1 MARRIY
7 AADDERNIRNL
18 VKTFLEREGYEVEVF
33 ATGEELLDAFR
44 TREPDLVILDIMMP
58 GMDGFEACTKIRE
71 TSTVPVIMLTARD
84 TDAALVTGIT
94 VGSDEY
100 FTKPFSPLSLVMRVK
115 AIFRR
120 MELYS
125 GLARAPETLEYANVR
140 LDPVGMTVL
149 ADGEEIELSP
159 NEFSLLAYLMKNPQR
174 AVPREELLD
183 RIWGYE
189 TAIETRVADDT
200 VKRLR
205 RKISGT
211 KMLVETVW
219 GYGFRLRAR
228 M

>member
-44 TREPDLVILDIMMP
+44 AREPDLVILDIMMP
-58 GMDGFEACTKIRE
+58 GMDGYEVCSRIRE

-84 TDAALVTGIT
+84 TDASLVTGIT

-120 MELYS
+120 IELYS
-125 GLARAPETLEYANVR
+125 GVARAPEMLEYANVR

-205 RKISGT
+205 RKISST

>member
-1 MARRIY
+1 MTRRIY

-33 ATGEELLDAFR
+33 ADGNELLAAFNA
-44 TREPDLVILDIMMP
+44 REPDMVILDIMMP
-58 GMDGFEACTKIRE
+58 GPDGFEVCTKIRE
-71 TSTVPVIMLTARD
+71 TSTVPIIMLTARD
-84 TDAALVTGIT
+84 TDASLVTGIT

-120 MELYS
+120 MDLYENGS
-125 GLARAPETLEYANVR
+125 RPHDVLEYADVR
-140 LDPVGMTVL
+140 LDPTSMKVT
-149 ADGEEIELSP
+149 ARDEELDLSP

-205 RKISGT
+205 RKVSAT
-211 KMLVETVW
+211 RLVVETVW

-228 M
+228 L

>member
-18 VKTFLEREGYEVEVF
+18 VKTFLEREGYDVEAF
-33 ATGEELLDAFR
+33 ATGDDLLEAFR
-44 TREPDLVILDIMMP
+44 IREPDLVILDIMMP
-58 GMDGFEACTKIRE
+58 GLDGFEVCSRIRE
-71 TSTVPVIMLTARD
+71 TSTVPIIMLTARD
-84 TDAALVTGIT
+84 TDASLVTGIT
-94 VGSDEY
+94 LGSDEY

-120 MELYS
+120 MDLYNGS
-125 GLARAPETLEYANVR
+125 GHASAVLEYAGVR
-140 LDPVGMTVL
+140 LDPDSMTVTV
-149 ADGEEIELSP
+149 DEEELDLSP
-159 NEFSLLAYLMKNPQR
+159 NEFSLLSYLMKNPQR

-205 RKISGT
+205 RKIADT
-211 KMLVETVW
+211 RLVVETVW

-228 M
+228 L

>member
-18 VKTFLEREGYEVEVF
+18 VKTFLEREGYEVEAF
-33 ATGEELLDAFR
+33 ATGEDLLEAFR
-44 TREPDLVILDIMMP
+44 AREPDLVILDIMMP
-58 GMDGFEACTKIRE
+58 GLDGFEVCSRIRAV
-71 TSTVPVIMLTARD
+71 STVPIIMLTARD
-84 TDAALVTGIT
+84 TDASLVTGIT
-94 VGSDEY
+94 LGSDEY

-120 MELYS
+120 MDLYTGAGQPS
-125 GLARAPETLEYANVR
+125 GLLEYAGVR
-140 LDPVGMTVL
+140 LDPDSMTVTANEQEL
-149 ADGEEIELSP
+149 DLSP

-205 RKISGT
+205 RKISDT
-211 KMLVETVW
+211 RMVVETVW

-228 M
+228 L